1 VSASECAV
9 FTATLP
15 PPSSSIFINQS
26 PHFNMY
32 LKQILSKQPLNHL
45 TSLTFTIRS
54 ISTTFQSHIDPS
66 PSPPP
71 PSQTLN
77 DPIDP
82 NPPKSFHSLRNIKF
96 SLAGADPVAQ
106 LDPQPESDDPINE
119 FLSRFVHIMRGKLN
133 EAYSNAEKATI
144 DGMLVVI
151 VDKVVD
157 EMEEGSLEHMLEEGA
172 EGKVPPPEGFSVD
185 LWRTVWEV
193 SVAVCED
200 MDREDKKE
208 KMRRFLQ
215 CEEVKEM
222 ALREEEREEM
232 AGEFEVEEGE
242 VISDVGREEVTVT
255 EELSHTFEL
264 PRRHGKIKY
273 KIHGLD
279 LSDPK
284 WAELADKLH
293 EAEVVTWP
301 EEAKSMMG
309 KTKLV
314 MEKVL
319 LLKET
324 DDISLSLAEWIEVVQ
339 PSRVDWT
346 NLLEKC
352 KERSIGLYLK
362 VAEHVL
368 DEPSFQTSISDFTKL
383 IDCHAKESRMEDA
396 QRILDNMSKYGI
408 KPDTTTLLVL
418 VRMYCKAGKIDL
430 MKETFKSLRSQ
441 GFKPDIHLYS
451 SMIMAYADEGN
462 PKAGVLLLTEMDYGG
477 MRPKEESYMA
487 LLRSFAR
494 KGDANGAS
502 NIANAMQIAGFEPTV
517 ECFPLLI
524 EACGRKIPETRSK
537 IQDGRV
543 LLDQARTHFDYM
555 LRIGVKPDDR
565 CAASMLALY
574 ETENMLDKALDLLL
588 QLEKDGFEP
597 GVKTYTVLVDWFGKL
612 QLIDEAEQLL
622 GKISMLG
629 EAPPLSLQVSLCDM
643 YSRAGIEKKAL
654 QALGVL
660 ESKKDQLGKENFERI
675 VEALTAG
682 EFVQHAKMITKH
694 MKSQGFK
701 MSDQPTIA
709 FAASLNNATKR
720 PGFKGESPVNLVGM
734 SALYDLYRRKASD
747 FVLLS
752 ANLASL
758 VEICPIANARFAIVH
773 MRIREAIQQLKFQV
787 WH

>member
-1 VSASECAV
+1 
-9 FTATLP
+9 
-15 PPSSSIFINQS
+15 
-26 PHFNMY
+26 MY

-45 TSLTFTIRS
+45 SRLTTLTIRS
-54 ISTTFQSHIDPS
+54 IATTFHSHINPS
-66 PSPPP
+66 PSR
-71 PSQTLN
+71 TLN
-77 DPIDP
+77 DPIDR
-82 NPPKSFHSLRNIKF
+82 NPPKSFHTLPNIKF
-96 SLAGADPVAQ
+96 SPAGADPVAQ
-106 LDPQPESDDPINE
+106 LDPQPESDDPIND

-133 EAYSNAEKATI
+133 EAYPDADKATI

-157 EMEEGSLEHMLEEGA
+157 EMEEGSLEHMLEDGA

-222 ALREEEREEM
+222 VRFASEVGVRGDMLREMRFKWAREKMEESDFYEELKALREEEREEM
-232 AGEFEVEEGE
+232 AEEAVVEEGE
-242 VISDVGREEVTVT
+242 VMLDVGAEEVAGA
-255 EELSHTFEL
+255 EEFSHRFEL
-264 PRRHGKIKY
+264 PKRHGKIKY
-273 KIHGLD
+273 KIYGLD

-284 WAELADKLH
+284 WAEVADKVH
-293 EAEVVTWP
+293 EVEEVTWP
-301 EEAKSMMG
+301 EEAKQMMG
-309 KTKLV
+309 KSKLI

-319 LLKET
+319 SSNET
-324 DDISLSLAEWIEVVQ
+324 DDLSSSLAEWMELVQ

-346 NLLEKC
+346 NLLETC
-352 KERSIGLYLK
+352 KERNIGLYHK

-383 IDCHAKESRMEDA
+383 IDSHAKESRMEDA
-396 QRILDNMSKYGI
+396 QRILDKMSKYGI
-408 KPDTTTLLVL
+408 KPDTTTLLAL

-430 MKETFKSLRSQ
+430 MKATFESLRSQ

-451 SMIMAYADEGN
+451 SMIMAYAEEGN
-462 PKAGVLLLTEMDYGG
+462 PKAGVLLLTEMDHRG

-494 KGDANGAS
+494 KGDANGAR
-502 NIANAMQIAGFEPTV
+502 NIANTMQIAGFEPTV
-517 ECFPLLI
+517 ECFALLI
-524 EACGRKIPETRSK
+524 EACGRNIPETRSK

-574 ETENMLDKALDLLL
+574 EIENMLDKALDLLL

-597 GVKTYTVLVDWFGKL
+597 GVKTYSVLVDWFGKL

-629 EAPPLSLQVSLCDM
+629 EAPSLSLQVSLCDM

-660 ESKKDQLGKENFERI
+660 ESKKDELGKEDFERI
-675 VEALTAG
+675 IDALSAG
-682 EFVQHAKMITKH
+682 KFVQHARRMAKLME
-694 MKSQGFK
+694 SQGFK
-701 MSDQPTIA
+701 MSEQPTIA
-709 FAASLNNATKR
+709 FAASLNNATKG
-720 PGFKGESPVNLVGM
+720 PGFKGL
-734 SALYDLYRRKASD
+734 
-747 FVLLS
+747 F
-752 ANLASL
+752 
-758 VEICPIANARFAIVH
+758 
-773 MRIREAIQQLKFQV
+773 
-787 WH
+787 